1 MLQEKR
7 GEGVNDEITEEIR
20 KYFKPNENGNIT
32 FKKKINET
40 KSCIFGKINMHTH
53 THTHT
58 LSLSIHLSMDIKVAS
73 MSWLL

>member
-7 GEGVNDEITEEIR
+7 GEGGVNDEITEAIR

-32 FKKKINET
+32 SKKKINET

-53 THTHT
+53 TRT